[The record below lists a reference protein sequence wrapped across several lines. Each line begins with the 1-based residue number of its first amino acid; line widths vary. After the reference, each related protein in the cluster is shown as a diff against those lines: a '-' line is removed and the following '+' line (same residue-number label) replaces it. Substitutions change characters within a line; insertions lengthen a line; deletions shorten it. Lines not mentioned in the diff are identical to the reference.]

1 MSLYCCCKV
10 LFDCTLQ
17 PWGSTIWSQHTD
29 TMLHWC
35 MPLALLKLQVL
46 LRKEFLQ
53 CGHILSP
60 RMFKSWDRSSAQT
73 SCAGVFFSLCLSL
86 SLPCFFLFFP
96 HTAFFLCLR
105 PLPPTRS
112 AEGIKYSI
120 NNSIL
125 MYYKTLSACI
135 TGVIPLLD
143 NHGKKQCLGQN
154 AYSVRSRF
162 SNISQM
168 LKQK

>member
-1 MSLYCCCKV
+1 MYEVSAVVFYVHLLLCCNAKV
-10 LFDCTLQ
+10 LLDCTLQ

-60 RMFKSWDRSSAQT
+60 RMFKSWDRSSVQT

-86 SLPCFFLFFP
+86 CPSPVSFFFSLTLHSFFVSDLSRL
-96 HTAFFLCLR
+96 HL
-105 PLPPTRS
+105 S
-112 AEGIKYSI
+112 AEGIK
-120 NNSIL
+120 
-125 MYYKTLSACI
+125 TF
-135 TGVIPLLD
+135 
-143 NHGKKQCLGQN
+143 HKQ
-154 AYSVRSRF
+154 F
-162 SNISQM
+162 SFNVLQNISRGITPVI
-168 LKQK
+168 

>member
-1 MSLYCCCKV
+1 MYEVSAVVFYVPLLLCCNAKV
-10 LFDCTLQ
+10 LLDCTLQ
-17 PWGSTIWSQHTD
+17 PWGSTIWSQHAD

-60 RMFKSWDRSSAQT
+60 RMFKSWDRSSVQT

-96 HTAFFLCLR
+96 SHCILSLSQTSPAYTYQLR
-105 PLPPTRS
+105 ES
-112 AEGIKYSI
+112 KHSI

-125 MYYKTLSACI
+125 MYYKTLAE
-135 TGVIPLLD
+135 G
-143 NHGKKQCLGQN
+143 
-154 AYSVRSRF
+154 
-162 SNISQM
+162 
-168 LKQK
+168 

>member
-1 MSLYCCCKV
+1 MINAIHLKVRQLKRLSSFIVTARDWTDIHTRKETVTYKMYEVSAVVFYVPLLLCCNAKV
-10 LFDCTLQ
+10 LLDCTLQ

-60 RMFKSWDRSSAQT
+60 RMFKSWDRSSVQT

-105 PLPPTRS
+105 PLPPTPIS
-112 AEGIKYSI
+112 WW
-120 NNSIL
+120 NQN
-125 MYYKTLSACI
+125 
-135 TGVIPLLD
+135 IP
-143 NHGKKQCLGQN
+143 
-154 AYSVRSRF
+154 
-162 SNISQM
+162 
-168 LKQK
+168 